1 MAAATPTTV
10 LFVPQLAG
18 SAVGIY
24 TAVVNT
30 NDTVTLTDFTD
41 ILNRYVISLA
51 ANSEATATIATNIV
65 TVTQALT
72 TAKVLIYVQGN

>member
-1 MAAATPTTV
+1 MVAQTPTTV
-10 LFVPQLAG
+10 LFIPQLAG

-24 TAVVNT
+24 TAVVST
-30 NDTVTLTDFTD
+30 NDTVTLSDFTD

-51 ANSEATATIATNIV
+51 DNTEATAGIATNVV